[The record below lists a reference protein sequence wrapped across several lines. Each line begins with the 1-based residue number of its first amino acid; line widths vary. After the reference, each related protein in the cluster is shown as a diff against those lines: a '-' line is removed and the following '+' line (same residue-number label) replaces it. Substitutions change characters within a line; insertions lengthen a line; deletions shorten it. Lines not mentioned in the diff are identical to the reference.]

1 MKGDVGRAWL
11 IIIIIN
17 DGISIRRSEDS
28 GELKGRPLYF
38 PRIDEALSRG
48 QKDEEKFEESIL
60 PPSFLIAFVAIRFR
74 NETSLARD
82 WRKI

>member
-1 MKGDVGRAWL
+1 MKGDVGPAWL

-38 PRIDEALSRG
+38 PRIDG
-48 QKDEEKFEESIL
+48 FIPGTKIEEKVGGIHFV
-60 PPSFLIAFVAIRFR
+60 PSFLIGLVAKRFR
-74 NETSLARD
+74 FGTRRD
-82 WRKI
+82 LRKI